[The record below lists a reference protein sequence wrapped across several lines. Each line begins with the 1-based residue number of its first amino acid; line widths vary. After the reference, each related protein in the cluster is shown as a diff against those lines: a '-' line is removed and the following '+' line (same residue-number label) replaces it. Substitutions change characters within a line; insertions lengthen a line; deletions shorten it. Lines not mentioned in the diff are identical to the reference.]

1 MHLVSSL
8 YESVDAMDD
17 RHTMGT
23 TATKPVK
30 LNNYDVILHRSS
42 DDAPLHIA
50 RSVNHVGNLRFQ
62 IMIESI
68 FRQRYLQSE
77 LFADDYECE
86 SIVQEVVDTIC
97 CKCVPNGRFFLLQDD
112 NSLQQLESYS
122 SYTTSM
128 IHNALQKY
136 PVKDSSANAVQSR
149 STKRIRRPD
158 TCVSTSGFDLLA
170 HAASKQLLVER
181 PDRFDVICTTRGISQ
196 SQHTGN
202 NRLKV
207 MFTIRMKKYNSSN
220 QEVKQQIVEEVVSSI
235 IDDAGGRFLQQDKKS
250 GNKYKILSRVSAVTC
265 VRKAL
270 DSVAGGEKKEH
281 RDAEV
286 KKLVQ
291 RKQRKDILDKLER
304 KSGGMNKRGSL
315 IFSSSGTPPTTFN
328 TLVRQKSMVPKAA

>member
-1 MHLVSSL
+1 MDV
-8 YESVDAMDD
+8 MDD
-17 RHTMGT
+17 RYTMET
-23 TATKPVK
+23 TVTKPVQ
-30 LNNYDVILHRSS
+30 LNNYDVILHRSAA
-42 DDAPLHIA
+42 DDGPLHLA
-50 RSVNHVGNLRFQ
+50 RSINHVGNLRFQ

-77 LFADDYECE
+77 LFADDYECQ

-128 IHNALQKY
+128 IHNVLQKY

-158 TCVSTSGFDLLA
+158 KCISTSGFDLLA

-181 PDRFDVICTTRGISQ
+181 PDRFDVVCTTRGISE
-196 SQHTGN
+196 SQHTGNNHTGN

-220 QEVKQQIVEEVVSSI
+220 QEGKQQIVEEVVSSI

-250 GNKYKILSRVSAVTC
+250 GNKYKVLSRISAVAC
-265 VRKAL
+265 VKKAL
-270 DSVAGGEKKEH
+270 DSVPGGEKKEH

-304 KSGGMNKRGSL
+304 KTGGMNKRGSL
-315 IFSSSGTPPTTFN
+315 IFSSSSTPPTTFN
-328 TLVRQKSMVPKAA
+328 TLVRHKSMVPKAA

>member
-62 IMIESI
+62 IIIESI

-122 SYTTSM
+122 SYQENPPPRHM
-128 IHNALQKY
+128 CIY
-136 PVKDSSANAVQSR
+136 IRVR
-149 STKRIRRPD
+149 ST
-158 TCVSTSGFDLLA
+158 CS
-170 HAASKQLLVER
+170 
-181 PDRFDVICTTRGISQ
+181 C
-196 SQHTGN
+196 
-202 NRLKV
+202 
-207 MFTIRMKKYNSSN
+207 
-220 QEVKQQIVEEVVSSI
+220 SI
-235 IDDAGGRFLQQDKKS
+235 
-250 GNKYKILSRVSAVTC
+250 
-265 VRKAL
+265 
-270 DSVAGGEKKEH
+270 
-281 RDAEV
+281 
-286 KKLVQ
+286 
-291 RKQRKDILDKLER
+291 
-304 KSGGMNKRGSL
+304 
-315 IFSSSGTPPTTFN
+315 
-328 TLVRQKSMVPKAA
+328 

>member
-1 MHLVSSL
+1 M
-8 YESVDAMDD
+8 E
-17 RHTMGT
+17 T
-23 TATKPVK
+23 TATKPVQ
-30 LNNYDVILHRSS
+30 LNNYDVILHRSAA
-42 DDAPLHIA
+42 DDGPLQIA
-50 RSVNHVGNLRFQ
+50 RSINHVGNLRFQ

-86 SIVQEVVDTIC
+86 SIVQEVIDTIC

-112 NSLQQLESYS
+112 NSLQQLDSYS
-122 SYTTSM
+122 SYITSM
-128 IHNALQKY
+128 IHNVLQKY
-136 PVKDSSANAVQSR
+136 PVKDSSVNAVLSR

-158 TCVSTSGFDLLA
+158 KCVSTSGFDLLA

-181 PDRFDVICTTRGISQ
+181 PDRLDVICSNSGISE
-196 SQHTGN
+196 SKHTGN

-220 QEVKQQIVEEVVSSI
+220 QEGKQQIVEEVVSSI

-250 GNKYKILSRVSAVTC
+250 GNKYKVLSRISAVAC
-265 VRKAL
+265 VKKAL
-270 DSVAGGEKKEH
+270 DSVSGGEKKEH

-304 KSGGMNKRGSL
+304 KTGGMNKRGSL
-315 IFSSSGTPPTTFN
+315 IFSSSSTPPTTFN